1 MAIRIIYPQGMTSV
15 NWCNQMSLAL
25 SSVSQF
31 PVVKGENDWR
41 HWGESVARQVSL
53 SQYKIPFPNTFK
65 TWRAWAD
72 KFVQAL
78 SEVPI

>member
-1 MAIRIIYPQGMTSV
+1 MIRIIYPAGMTAQ

-31 PVVKGENDWR
+31 PVVKAENDWR
-41 HWGESVARQVSL
+41 HWALSVARQVSL
-53 SQYKIPFPNTFK
+53 SQYKIPFPNTFP

>member
-1 MAIRIIYPQGMTSV
+1 MIRIIYPAGMTPQA
-15 NWCNQMSLAL
+15 WCNQMSLAL

-31 PVVKGENDWR
+31 PVVRADADWR
-41 HWGESVARQVSL
+41 HWAQSVARQVSMA
-53 SQYKIPFPNTFK
+53 QYKIPFPTASQP
-65 TWRAWAD
+65 WRAWAD